1 MKKICLV
8 ARQNIINA
16 NGGGY
21 HNDEGRRALDGIRYG
36 AVKEIEDN
44 VNPLSIW
51 HRLRQEFE
59 VDNPGWRVDS
69 YFIRLEDGSEI
80 ECSDKLRMQT
90 ANKADENFRKLAA
103 MFPNA
108 VTETIN
114 ENGEVVRAIDK
125 DVLMQEISCTVVDG
139 NEERYQFTWPDK
151 KKSVLLANAPIN
163 KTLRPC
169 REESVDFDTTEN
181 LYIEGDNL
189 EVLKLLQETYLGKIK
204 MIYIDPP
211 YNTGSD
217 LVYNDDF
224 SKSTSEYIA
233 SSGYLD
239 EDGNRLVENLESD
252 GRYHTNWLNMIYSR
266 LRLAKDLLATNGVIF
281 VSLDDNESANL
292 KKICD
297 EVFGAVNFIGQITVV
312 GNPRGRDYGGVAR
325 MHDYLFVYKKSSEAV
340 INLIEDSENNFK
352 MFDSLG
358 GFEMREL
365 RNRNIKF
372 NKDNRP
378 NLYYPFYINPT
389 TEDEHGLHEISLEK
403 KDGWIELYPLESQG
417 VNTVWRWGKQKSRE
431 NLNVNIKAKPMRNG
445 SYMIVEKYR
454 EGRTMAR
461 SVWWDKDTN
470 TEKGTLLV
478 KELMEGKVFDYPKP
492 VEMLMRTIEMGTDSD
507 EGAYVLDF
515 FSGSGTTAHAVMQLN
530 AKDGGNR
537 KFIMV
542 QLPEKTD
549 EKSEAY
555 KAGYKTICEIGK
567 ERIRRAGAKI
577 NKENERLKDVPL
589 LKDDKD
595 IQLFNSIAQNGH
607 DAVERTK
614 SAFERCDVSYSLD
627 TGFRVLKCDTSNM
640 KEVYYNP
647 AEYEASL
654 FSSLEDNIKED
665 RTPEDLL
672 FQVMLDLGV
681 LLSSKI
687 EETTIA
693 GKKVFNV
700 EDNYLIACFDSD
712 VTDETITAI
721 AKQKPYYFVMRDS
734 SMANDS
740 VATNFDQIF
749 ATYSPDTVR
758 KVL

>member
-1 MKKICLV
+1 
-8 ARQNIINA
+8 
-16 NGGGY
+16 
-21 HNDEGRRALDGIRYG
+21 
-36 AVKEIEDN
+36 
-44 VNPLSIW
+44 
-51 HRLRQEFE
+51 
-59 VDNPGWRVDS
+59 
-69 YFIRLEDGSEI
+69 
-80 ECSDKLRMQT
+80 MQT

-103 MFPNA
+103 LFPNA

-125 DVLMQEISCTVVDG
+125 DVLMQEIACTVVDG

-211 YNTGSD
+211 YNTGND
-217 LVYNDDF
+217 FVYEDDF
-224 SKSTSEYIA
+224 AQSTDEYLA
-233 SSGYLD
+233 NSGQFD
-239 EDGNRLVENLESD
+239 EDGNRMVQNTESN
-252 GRYHTNWLNMIYSR
+252 GRYHTDWLNMIYSR

-325 MHDYLFVYKKSSEAV
+325 MHDYLFVYKKSPEAV

-358 GFEMREL
+358 GFELREL

-372 NKDNRP
+372 NKENRP

-389 TEDEHGLHEISLEK
+389 TEDEHGLHEISLEP

-417 VNTVWRWGKQKSRE
+417 VNTVWRWGKQKSQE

-445 SYMIVEKYR
+445 SYMIAEKYR
-454 EGRTMAR
+454 EGRMMAR

-542 QLPEKTD
+542 QLPEATD

-567 ERIRRAGAKI
+567 ERIRRAGKKI
-577 NKENERLKDVPL
+577 KEDSPL
-589 LKDDKD
+589 TTQNLD
-595 IQLFNSIAQNGH
+595 I
-607 DAVERTK
+607 
-614 SAFERCDVSYSLD
+614 
-627 TGFRVLKCDTSNM
+627 GFRVLKCDTSNM

-647 AEYEASL
+647 AEYEAGL
-654 FSSLEDNIKED
+654 FSHLEDNIKED

-681 LLSSKI
+681 LLSGKI

-700 EDNYLIACFDSD
+700 ENNYLIACFDSN
-712 VTDETITAI
+712 VTEETIKAI